1 MSILWR
7 DYFKNLVQVHQ
18 ERKKSEE
25 KKKKKPISSLIPS
38 INNLTIYVTGLKI

>member
-25 KKKKKPISSLIPS
+25 KKKKPISSLIPS